1 MSPANVL
8 RFFYM
13 LLMGVGGWFC
23 AAAFDS
29 WAEWSLGPI
38 LGLCVGMVIGLMVI
52 LVDRLLKGF
61 SLRAFSSATFGLILG
76 CVMAAL
82 IMNSGLL
89 EYVEQKRTVWLIRLV
104 CYMSFGYL
112 GMMLALRS
120 NKDDFSLIIPYVR
133 FTRQDSPEQNMLLD
147 TSVIIDGR
155 IADLVKT
162 GFITG
167 TIFVPRFILSELQS
181 VADSS
186 DATKRARGRRGLDI
200 LKMIQSDKN
209 FEVKIIDNDP
219 VEEATIDGKLVRLAR
234 LLSARIF
241 TNDYNLN
248 KVAEIQKVH
257 VLNIN
262 DLVNALKTAVLVGD
276 DVSLRLI
283 KEGREAGQA
292 IGYLTDGTMIVVNH
306 GGARIGQ
313 EVNVRVVSVLQTS
326 AGRLVFGE
334 IHGNLPALGNLNG

>member
-1 MSPANVL
+1 
-8 RFFYM
+8 
-13 LLMGVGGWFC
+13 MGVGGWFC